1 MTVIGIRLMRLPSSE
16 KFAGE
21 VIFLQLARLPCRPC
35 VLCIYIYFFSLLMAT
50 EKQLIIYLFS
60 VVDQIPDTRSRDV
73 CTILAYKRK
82 TLGSTGGV
90 FAG

>member
-1 MTVIGIRLMRLPSSE
+1 
-16 KFAGE
+16 
-21 VIFLQLARLPCRPC
+21 
-35 VLCIYIYFFSLLMAT
+35 MAT